1 MGVGGK
7 GSGTIRDDAATRE
20 DASRVFFRGGALPT
34 GDVVPFQSSRAP
46 FRFAWRSTPPRTGP
60 CRGRFA
66 ARRKGGEE
74 GRYDVRVGRPVR
86 ETRSATRGV
95 VPSRIGVSCATFEN
109 VSFFQARTEGC
120 SCLNVCV
127 VAHDASA
134 CQTDASASAAKSA
147 TARCIVR
154 VMACRSICLL
164 PPEERGAKNPTC
176 DAFDCKI
183 RRLFVVTFRRV
194 PPSKERSGSLARFG
208 AAQPHNRTRARLAR
222 ALASGVVAPLAFG
235 VSVGPAPLTHP
246 RRPGTVD
253 RQFATHARAAESQT
267 RIEFLRPRDARDTQ
281 ARWRISRTR

>member
-34 GDVVPFQSSRAP
+34 GDVVPFHSSRAP

-60 CRGRFA
+60 RRGRFA

-134 CQTDASASAAKSA
+134 CQTDASASAAKIA

>member
-34 GDVVPFQSSRAP
+34 GDWFLFNPRAHL
-46 FRFAWRSTPPRTGP
+46 SVL
-60 CRGRFA
+60 RGDPLHLVRVRA
-66 ARRKGGEE
+66 EAGLLRGGRGEKKGG
-74 GRYDVRVGRPVR
+74 YDVRVGRPVR

>member
-1 MGVGGK
+1 
-7 GSGTIRDDAATRE
+7 
-20 DASRVFFRGGALPT
+20 
-34 GDVVPFQSSRAP
+34 
-46 FRFAWRSTPPRTGP
+46 
-60 CRGRFA
+60 
-66 ARRKGGEE
+66 
-74 GRYDVRVGRPVR
+74 
-86 ETRSATRGV
+86 
-95 VPSRIGVSCATFEN
+95 
-109 VSFFQARTEGC
+109 
-120 SCLNVCV
+120 V
-127 VAHDASA
+127 VAHVASA

-183 RRLFVVTFRRV
+183 RRLFVVTCRRV
-194 PPSKERSGSLARFG
+194 PRSKERSGSLARFG